1 MASTAAVKIQAA
13 RAVSTKGPSLRCA
26 WLRPTFAQPQHGCV
40 VLLNTSDIETIVRN
54 WSHMLGSVMHELSG
68 WPKMAEQELD
78 DESCRQLGFPEEF
91 FTLCAEAGVSGSV
104 TMLEVKY
111 TVFRGVIGLACGGN
125 LHTRRMAAK
134 LAMSIFAHFKEPSF
148 WKTGVL
154 PSVEGHDAQFA
165 DLMNNRIQWH
175 IMYYDSCDEGGDDPC
190 DEACDE
196 GEFVEHDV
204 CDEDHGAKHVIAYVN
219 SMIES
224 EHIDAE
230 QASQWLVSQSEK
242 LLDAAAALSRDKPQH
257 EGKAGAGEAQAA
269 TQRTTIV
276 KKGKTAYGGKANCGG
291 KGGKPRILGI
301 KLPHTMKKSLKGR

>member
-1 MASTAAVKIQAA
+1 
-13 RAVSTKGPSLRCA
+13 
-26 WLRPTFAQPQHGCV
+26 
-40 VLLNTSDIETIVRN
+40 
-54 WSHMLGSVMHELSG
+54 
-68 WPKMAEQELD
+68 
-78 DESCRQLGFPEEF
+78 
-91 FTLCAEAGVSGSV
+91 
-104 TMLEVKY
+104 MLEVKD
-111 TVFRGVIGLACGGN
+111 TVFRGVIGLACSGHV
-125 LHTRRMAAK
+125 HTRRMAAK

-148 WKTGVL
+148 WKTGAL
-154 PSVEGHDAQFA
+154 PSVEGYDAQFA
-165 DLMNNRIQWH
+165 HWMNNRIQWH

-204 CDEDHGAKHVIAYVN
+204 CDEGHGAKHVIAYVN

-224 EHIDAE
+224 EHI
-230 QASQWLVSQSEK
+230 V
-242 LLDAAAALSRDKPQH
+242 DAAAALSRDKPQH

-301 KLPHTMKKSLKGR
+301 KLPHAMKKSLKGRWSGAWRMPGRHPLVAPSPGRFLQ